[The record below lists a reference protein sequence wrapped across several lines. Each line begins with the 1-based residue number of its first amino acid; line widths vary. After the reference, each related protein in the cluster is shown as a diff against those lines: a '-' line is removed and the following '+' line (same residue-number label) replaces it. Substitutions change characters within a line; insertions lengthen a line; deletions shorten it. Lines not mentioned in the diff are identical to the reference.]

1 MKDTLYED
9 EHEAFRESVKAF
21 YAKHVY
27 PHYEQWEK
35 DGQIDR
41 EVWREA
47 GKAGLLG
54 TDVPEEFGGGGMADF
69 RFNAVI
75 DEESCREST
84 PGFGITLHN
93 DVVAP
98 YLLELTNDEQKQ
110 RWLPGF
116 TSGDLITAIA
126 MTEPGTGSDLQSV
139 RTTAREDGDSF
150 VLNGSKIFITN
161 GIMADLVIVVART
174 EEDAPG
180 SKALSLLVVERG
192 MEGFERGR
200 NLDKIGMKSQD
211 TAELF
216 FDNVR
221 VPKENLLG
229 ERGRG
234 FYHLMANLPQERLS
248 ICVGALGA
256 IDGMLAHTLEY
267 VKGRKAFGQAIG
279 SFQNSRFEL
288 ADMYTQAQIARSH
301 LTTMIH
307 AHNERELSAVDAA
320 GAKAWFTRL
329 QNQTA
334 DRCLQLHGGYGYMN
348 EYPIARFFRDGR
360 VQSIY
365 GGTNEI
371 MREIVGRSL
380 GL

>member
-1 MKDTLYED
+1 MRDTLYEA
-9 EHEAFRESVKAF
+9 EHDAFRDSVRAF
-21 YAKHVY
+21 YEKNVY
-27 PHYEQWEK
+27 PRYEQWEA

-41 EVWREA
+41 EVWRAA
-47 GKAGLLG
+47 GEAGLLG
-54 TDVPEEFGGGGMADF
+54 IDVPEELGGGGMRDF

-75 DEESCREST
+75 GEESNRHST

-98 YLLELTNDEQKQ
+98 YLLDLADDAQKK

-116 TSGDLITAIA
+116 CSGDLVTAIA

-150 VLNGSKIFITN
+150 VLNGSKMFITN
-161 GIMADLVIVVART
+161 GILADLVIVVART
-174 EEDAPG
+174 EQDGPG

-192 MEGFERGR
+192 MDGFERGR
-200 NLDKIGMKSQD
+200 NLDKIGLKSQD

-234 FYHLMANLPQERLS
+234 FYHLMGNLPQERLS
-248 ICVGALGA
+248 ICVGAMGA

-267 VKGRKAFGQAIG
+267 VKERHAFGKPVG

-288 ADMYTQAQIARSH
+288 ADMVTTARVARSH
-301 LTTMIH
+301 LSAMIT
-307 AHNERELSAVDAA
+307 AHNAGELDATEAA
-320 GAKAWFTRL
+320 GAKAWFSRL
-329 QNQTA
+329 QNETA

>member
-1 MKDTLYED
+1 MNDTLYD
-9 EHEAFRESVKAF
+9 AEHEAFRESVQAF

-27 PHYEQWEK
+27 PAYEQWEK

-47 GKAGLLG
+47 GRAGLLG
-54 TDVPEEFGGGGMADF
+54 TDVPEEFGGGGMSDY
-69 RFNAVI
+69 RFNAI
-75 DEESCREST
+75 IGEEANREST

-98 YLLELTNDEQKQ
+98 YLTELTTDEQKK

-116 TSGDLITAIA
+116 CSGDLVTAIA
-126 MTEPGTGSDLQSV
+126 MTEPGTGSDLQGI
-139 RTTAREDGDSF
+139 RTTAKDDGDAF
-150 VLNGSKIFITN
+150 VLNGSKMFITN
-161 GIMADLVIVVART
+161 GILADLVLVVART
-174 EEDAPG
+174 EQDAPG
-180 SKALSLLVVERG
+180 SKSLSLLVVERG
-192 MEGFERGR
+192 MPGFERGR
-200 NLDKIGMKSQD
+200 NLDKIGLKSQD

-234 FYHLMANLPQERLS
+234 FYHLMHNLPQERLT
-248 ICVGALGA
+248 ICVAAMGA
-256 IDGMLAHTLEY
+256 IDGMIAHTLEY
-267 VKGRKAFGQAIG
+267 VKGRKAFGQPIG
-279 SFQNSRFEL
+279 SFQNTRFEL
-288 ADMYTQAQIARSH
+288 ADMVTSAQVARSH
-301 LTTMIH
+301 LSAMITS
-307 AHNERELSAVDAA
+307 HNAGELTAVDAA
-320 GAKAWFTRL
+320 GAKAWFSRL

-348 EYPIARFFRDGR
+348 EYPIARYFRDAR

>member
-1 MKDTLYED
+1 MKDTLYEA
-9 EHEAFRESVKAF
+9 EHEAFRESVRGF
-21 YAKHVY
+21 YEKHVY
-27 PHYEQWEK
+27 PSYDQWEK

-41 EVWREA
+41 DVWREA
-47 GKAGLLG
+47 GRAGLLG
-54 TDVPEEFGGGGMADF
+54 TDVPEEFGGGGMADY
-69 RFNAVI
+69 RFNSVI
-75 DEESCREST
+75 GEESNREST

-98 YLLELTNDEQKQ
+98 YFIELANAEQQQ

-116 TSGDLITAIA
+116 CSGELVTAIA
-126 MTEPGTGSDLQSV
+126 MTEPGTGSDLQGV
-139 RTTAREDGDSF
+139 RTTAKDDGDSF
-150 VLNGSKIFITN
+150 VLNGSKMFITN
-161 GIMADLVIVVART
+161 GILADLVIVVART
-174 EEDAPG
+174 EDDQPG
-180 SKALSLLVVERG
+180 SKSLSLLVVERG
-192 MEGFERGR
+192 MDGFERGR

-234 FYHLMANLPQERLS
+234 FYHLMGNLPQERLS
-248 ICVGALGA
+248 ICVGAMGA
-256 IDGMLAHTLEY
+256 IDGMLAHTLDY
-267 VKGRKAFGQAIG
+267 VKGRKAFGQPVG

-288 ADMYTQAQIARSH
+288 ADMVTQAQIARSH
-301 LTTMIH
+301 LSAMIT
-307 AHNERELSAVDAA
+307 AHNARELTAVDAA
-320 GAKAWFTRL
+320 GAKAWFSRL

-348 EYPIARFFRDGR
+348 EYPIARYFRDGR